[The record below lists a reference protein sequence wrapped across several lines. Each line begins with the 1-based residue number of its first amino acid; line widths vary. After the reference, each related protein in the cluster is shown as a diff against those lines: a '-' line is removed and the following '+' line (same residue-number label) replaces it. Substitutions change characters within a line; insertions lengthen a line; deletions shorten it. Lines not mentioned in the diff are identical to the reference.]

1 MYVFIGSNFM
11 LYCMK
16 RDLIENFWEKYVM
29 FVSEG
34 MLIIFNFFK
43 QSLLD
48 YVNIKERVW
57 YIFIIVFLN
66 KVENEGK

>member
-43 QSLLD
+43 
-48 YVNIKERVW
+48 
-57 YIFIIVFLN
+57 
-66 KVENEGK
+66 

>member
-48 YVNIKERVW
+48 FVNIKERVW